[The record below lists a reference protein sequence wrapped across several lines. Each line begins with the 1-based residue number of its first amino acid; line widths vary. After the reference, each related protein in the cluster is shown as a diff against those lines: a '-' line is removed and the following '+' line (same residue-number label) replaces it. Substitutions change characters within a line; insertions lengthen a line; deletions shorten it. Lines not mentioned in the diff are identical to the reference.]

1 MHLQHFESYV
11 RYQILREPSAK
22 VPQRRLKQL
31 IKKGSEQVCTEANC
45 MADEDRRGS
54 TVSRWAISWASKGNL
69 QSTWQPSEEFYNKV
83 TGKAIQGSVT
93 QCCCVRRN
101 VSHQY
106 SSFGNPQQNVLRRF
120 VLPHLVS
127 STQEVIIVFDS
138 PQPHS
143 QSPKAFEQKW
153 RDVTNALPSDH
164 KHTHFTNYMAVQTK
178 LRENLSCRTCKR
190 QLVE

>member
-1 MHLQHFESYV
+1 MSNILSFQGQSAIHMATLTRGRRVLQLSDWK
-11 RYQILREPSAK
+11 R
-22 VPQRRLKQL
+22 
-31 IKKGSEQVCTEANC
+31 
-45 MADEDRRGS
+45 
-54 TVSRWAISWASKGNL
+54 
-69 QSTWQPSEEFYNKV
+69 
-83 TGKAIQGSVT
+83 SVT

-106 SSFGNPQQNVLRRF
+106 SNLGNPQQNVLRRF

-127 STQEVIIVFDS
+127 STQEVNIVFDS

-143 QSPKAFEQKW
+143 QSPKAFQ
-153 RDVTNALPSDH
+153 VTNALPSDH
-164 KHTHFTNYMAVQTK
+164 KHTHFTNCMAVPTK